1 MFINFIKSRNQLY
14 LYINDYIIILL
25 LFLTISGIKALVP
38 YKILYFE
45 NIDIIVSISDNKML
59 FHQSSTLAQVGS
71 YEFITEQ
78 KINSSEESNMIVG
91 CYFYYNDVQPIYI
104 IIKDNIFFYTNSY
117 FIGAKKIENITNTY
131 PNIISDEC
139 FIENLMLSCYF
150 FIAVIDEDVNL
161 KIYKYK
167 YIKNSIELICL
178 NYKMF
183 ELKKSS
189 RNNSKSKCKNAS
201 CQIMTY
207 SSKNVLTCFYEN
219 ENSELGVINI
229 NMETLEQDNSKEI
242 KLIKNSGAKYLRS
255 VLFNDNQKAFVCY
268 INDYKNM
275 ACVIY
280 EINGNQWLLE
290 YKYIEECS
298 ENINYFGLDYF
309 PNENQYILSCFNSNY
324 SNIEY
329 AILDYQLDISDNS
342 RGNYCLMTM
351 DFQKCSSGPF
361 SWAIISDSSTDVY
374 FLKKIC
380 ANGEDEIETK
390 YELEDTCN
398 KDYNKEVI
406 DIKKNEEKPTDF
418 FPYPGPF
425 KELDNE
431 EIITNK
437 TLEVVV
443 NNLNRLI
450 KEVNLS
456 KIYDIKSDEYEMRI
470 SPLDI
475 RYFNDNSTYIN
486 FLECEKK
493 LRRKNRDSPPNNL
506 FVITLEIYKND
517 KSSLTNQVEYAI
529 FNEKQE
535 LVNLAECQNDDIQI
549 NYKIQNNSSL
559 DKDKLLYFSDLGID
573 ILNSKD
579 EFFNNICLPYSE
591 KSIDVI
597 LNDRIA
603 NIYQNY
609 SICDNHCQYEK
620 IDLTSMVISCKCK
633 IKTSINSK
641 IEQLSFDSILLDLFS
656 NSSIGV
662 VKCYKLVFNFKSKLN
677 NMGFWIFSIMFLFH
691 IGFIIYFF
699 VQGMIPMKKFIAI
712 EMRKY
717 NYLENFNNPNK
728 KVKFDLYNVSNN
740 QLTSE
745 VKNIQRRKR
754 KFKTVQIYGGIK
766 EVGRIRNHQNNI
778 LVFKNS
784 QKKERNKEIDCS
796 SSKNNLG
803 GHEKSIS
810 LTISG
815 GEIKY
820 KNKSKYD
827 DNKMVKR
834 ENDYVLIQINA
845 NNSPCNEPPE
855 SNFYLTNYDYE
866 EAIKYDK
873 RSFWRI
879 YYICL
884 LTKENILNILLI
896 KSPLE
901 LFPLRISVFLFTYSC
916 DLAFNTLFY
925 FNSNISDRYH
935 YEGQSLFW
943 FSLFNNIMISIISM
957 VSSFSLCVLLQ
968 FLTNS
973 KENVEEIFRGE
984 EKKMR
989 KSSSY
994 FVSRIQKKNILME
1007 IYEINKKLKIKITL
1021 FIILELLLLL
1031 FFYYFVTAFCEVYPN
1046 TQVSWLCDSFV
1057 SFLIGFPIEFFLAF
1071 FIAVLY
1077 KLSIKK
1083 KFKLLYKFV
1092 IGLYSLS

>member
-1 MFINFIKSRNQLY
+1 MFINLIKPRNQLY
-14 LYINDYIIILL
+14 LYKNEYIIMLVI
-25 LFLTISGIKALVP
+25 FLTISGINTIIP

-59 FHQSSTLAQVGS
+59 FHQSSTLSQVGS
-71 YEFITEQ
+71 YEFVNEQ
-78 KINSSEESNMIVG
+78 KINSSEESSMVDG
-91 CYFYYNDVQPIYI
+91 CYFYYNEVKPLI
-104 IIKDNIFFYTNSY
+104 IVIKDNIFFYTDRY
-117 FIGAKKIENITNTY
+117 FIGAKKIENITNINS
-131 PNIISDEC
+131 NIISIEC
-139 FIENLMLSCYF
+139 SIENLMLCCYF

-167 YIKNSIELICL
+167 YIKNSNELSCI

-183 ELKKSS
+183 ELKKST
-189 RNNSKSKCKNAS
+189 RNNSKSKCKNVS

-219 ENSELGVINI
+219 DNSELGAINI
-229 NMETLEQDNSKEI
+229 NIETLEQDSSKEI
-242 KLIKNSGAKYLRS
+242 KLIKNSGTQYLKS
-255 VLFNDNQKAFVCY
+255 VLFDDNQKALICY

-280 EINGNQWLLE
+280 EINGNQFLLE

-298 ENINYFGLDYF
+298 ENINYFSLDYF
-309 PNENQYILSCFNSNY
+309 PNKNQYILSCFNSNF
-324 SNIEY
+324 SNVEY

-361 SWAIISDSSTDVY
+361 SWAIISDSIADVY

-380 ANGEDEIETK
+380 ANGDIEIETK
-390 YELEDTCN
+390 YELEETCN

-406 DIKKNEEKPTDF
+406 DIKKNEEIPTDF
-418 FPYPGPF
+418 FPHPDPF

-431 EIITNK
+431 TIITNK

-450 KEVNLS
+450 KEVNIS

-475 RYFNDNSTYIN
+475 RYFKDNSTYIN

-517 KSSLTNQVEYAI
+517 ENSLTNQVEYAI
-529 FNEKQE
+529 FNEKKEQI
-535 LVNLAECQNDDIQI
+535 NLDECQNDDIQI
-549 NYKIQNNSSL
+549 NYKISNNSSL
-559 DKDKLLYFSDLGID
+559 DKDKLLYFSGLGID

-597 LNDRIA
+597 LNDRIV

-609 SICDNHCQYEK
+609 SICDNNCQYEK
-620 IDLTSMVISCKCK
+620 IDLTSMIISCKCK

-641 IEQLSFDSILLDLFS
+641 IEQLSFDNILLDIFS

-662 VKCYKLVFNFKSKLN
+662 VKCYELVFNFKNKLN

-699 VQGMIPMKKFIAI
+699 IQGMIPMKKFIAI

-728 KVKFDLYNVSNN
+728 KVKFDLYNISNN
-740 QLTSE
+740 QITSE

-754 KFKTVQIYGGIK
+754 KFKTVHIYSRIK
-766 EVGRIRNHQNNI
+766 EDGKFRNHNNHI
-778 LVFKNS
+778 LVFKNMAN
-784 QKKERNKEIDCS
+784 KERNKEIDYT

-815 GEIKY
+815 GEIIHR
-820 KNKSKYD
+820 NKLKYD
-827 DNKMVKR
+827 NKTIKR

-845 NNSPCNEPPE
+845 HNSPYNEPPD

-935 YEGQSLFW
+935 YEGHSLFW

-957 VSSFSLCVLLQ
+957 VSSFSLCVFLQ
-968 FLTNS
+968 YLTNS
-973 KENVEEIFRGE
+973 KEDVEEIFRKE

-994 FVSRIQKKNILME
+994 FVSRIQKRNILME
-1007 IYEINKKLKIKITL
+1007 IYEINKNLKIKIVL
-1021 FIILELLLLL
+1021 FIILEFLLLL

-1077 KLSIKK
+1077 KLSLKK
-1083 KFKLLYKFV
+1083 NFKLLYKFA

>member
-1 MFINFIKSRNQLY
+1 MFINLIKPRNQLY
-14 LYINDYIIILL
+14 LYKNEYIIMLIV
-25 LFLTISGIKALVP
+25 FLTISGINTIIP

-59 FHQSSTLAQVGS
+59 FHQSSTLSQVGS
-71 YEFITEQ
+71 YEFVNEQ
-78 KINSSEESNMIVG
+78 KINSSEESSMVDG
-91 CYFYYNDVQPIYI
+91 CYFYYNEVKPLI
-104 IIKDNIFFYTNSY
+104 IVIKDNIFFYTDRY
-117 FIGAKKIENITNTY
+117 FSGAKKVENITNINS
-131 PNIISDEC
+131 NIISIEC
-139 FIENLMLSCYF
+139 SIENLMLCCYF

-167 YIKNSIELICL
+167 YIKNSNELSCI

-183 ELKKSS
+183 ELKKST
-189 RNNSKSKCKNAS
+189 RNNSKSKCKNVS

-207 SSKNVLTCFYEN
+207 SSKKVLTCFFEN
-219 ENSELGVINI
+219 DNSELGAINI
-229 NMETLEQDNSKEI
+229 NIETLEQDSSKEI
-242 KLIKNSGAKYLRS
+242 KLIKNSGTKYLRS
-255 VLFNDNQKAFVCY
+255 VLFDDNQKALICY

-280 EINGNQWLLE
+280 EINGNQFLLE

-298 ENINYFGLDYF
+298 ENINYFSLDYF
-309 PNENQYILSCFNSNY
+309 PNKNQYILSCFNSNF
-324 SNIEY
+324 SNVEY
-329 AILDYQLDISDNS
+329 AILDYQLDIYDNS

-361 SWAIISDSSTDVY
+361 SWAIISDSTADVY

-380 ANGEDEIETK
+380 ANGEIEIETK
-390 YELEDTCN
+390 YELEETCN
-398 KDYNKEVI
+398 KDYNKEII
-406 DIKKNEEKPTDF
+406 DIKKNEEIPTDF
-418 FPYPGPF
+418 FPPAGPF

-450 KEVNLS
+450 KEVNIS

-475 RYFNDNSTYIN
+475 RYFKDNSTYIN

-517 KSSLTNQVEYAI
+517 ENSLTNQVEYAI
-529 FNEKQE
+529 FNEKKEQI
-535 LVNLAECQNDDIQI
+535 NLDECQNDDIQI
-549 NYKIQNNSSL
+549 NYKISNNSSL
-559 DKDKLLYFSDLGID
+559 DKDKLLYFSGLGID

-597 LNDRIA
+597 LNDRIV

-609 SICDNHCQYEK
+609 SICDNNCQYEK
-620 IDLTSMVISCKCK
+620 IDLTSMIISCKCK

-641 IEQLSFDSILLDLFS
+641 IEQLSFDNILLDIFS

-662 VKCYKLVFNFKSKLN
+662 VKCYELVFNFKNKLN

-699 VQGMIPMKKFIAI
+699 IQGMIPMKKFIAI

-728 KVKFDLYNVSNN
+728 KVKFDLYNISNN
-740 QLTSE
+740 QITSE

-754 KFKTVQIYGGIK
+754 KFKTVHIYSRIK
-766 EVGRIRNHQNNI
+766 EDGKFRNHNNHI
-778 LVFKNS
+778 LVFKNMPN
-784 QKKERNKEIDCS
+784 KERNKEIDYA

-815 GEIKY
+815 GEIIHR
-820 KNKSKYD
+820 NKLKYD
-827 DNKMVKR
+827 NKTIKR

-845 NNSPCNEPPE
+845 HNSPYNEPPD

-935 YEGQSLFW
+935 YEGHSLFW

-957 VSSFSLCVLLQ
+957 VSSFSLCVFLQ
-968 FLTNS
+968 YLTNS
-973 KENVEEIFRGE
+973 KEDVEEIFRKE

-994 FVSRIQKKNILME
+994 FVSRIQKRNILME
-1007 IYEINKKLKIKITL
+1007 IYEINKNLKIKIVL
-1021 FIILELLLLL
+1021 FIILEFLLLL

-1077 KLSIKK
+1077 KLSLKK
-1083 KFKLLYKFV
+1083 NFKLLYKFA

>member
-1 MFINFIKSRNQLY
+1 MFINLIKPRNQLY
-14 LYINDYIIILL
+14 LYKNEYIIMLIV
-25 LFLTISGIKALVP
+25 FLTISGINTIIP

-59 FHQSSTLAQVGS
+59 FHQSSTLSQVGS
-71 YEFITEQ
+71 YEFVNEQ
-78 KINSSEESNMIVG
+78 KINSSEESSMVDG
-91 CYFYYNDVQPIYI
+91 CYFYYNEVKPLI
-104 IIKDNIFFYTNSY
+104 IVIKDNIFLYTDRY
-117 FIGAKKIENITNTY
+117 FSGAKKVENITNINS
-131 PNIISDEC
+131 NIISIEC
-139 FIENLMLSCYF
+139 SIENLMLCCYF

-167 YIKNSIELICL
+167 YIKNSNELSCI

-183 ELKKSS
+183 ELKKST
-189 RNNSKSKCKNAS
+189 RNNSKSKCKNVS

-207 SSKNVLTCFYEN
+207 SSKKVLTCFFEN
-219 ENSELGVINI
+219 DNSELGAINI
-229 NMETLEQDNSKEI
+229 NIETLEQDSSKEI
-242 KLIKNSGAKYLRS
+242 KLIKNSGTKYLRS
-255 VLFNDNQKAFVCY
+255 VLFDDNQKALICY

-280 EINGNQWLLE
+280 EINGNQFLLE

-298 ENINYFGLDYF
+298 ENINYFSLDYF
-309 PNENQYILSCFNSNY
+309 PNKNQYILSCFNSNF
-324 SNIEY
+324 SNVEY
-329 AILDYQLDISDNS
+329 AILDYQLDIYDNS

-361 SWAIISDSSTDVY
+361 SWAIISDSTADVY

-380 ANGEDEIETK
+380 ANGEIEIETK
-390 YELEDTCN
+390 YELEETCN
-398 KDYNKEVI
+398 KDYNKEII
-406 DIKKNEEKPTDF
+406 DIKKNEEIPTDF
-418 FPYPGPF
+418 FPPAGPF

-450 KEVNLS
+450 KEVNIS

-475 RYFNDNSTYIN
+475 RYFKDNSTYIN

-517 KSSLTNQVEYAI
+517 ENSLTNQVEYAI
-529 FNEKQE
+529 FNEKKEQI
-535 LVNLAECQNDDIQI
+535 NLDECQNDDIQI
-549 NYKIQNNSSL
+549 NYKISNNSSL
-559 DKDKLLYFSDLGID
+559 DKDKLLYFSGLGID

-597 LNDRIA
+597 LNDRIV

-609 SICDNHCQYEK
+609 SICDNNCQYEK
-620 IDLTSMVISCKCK
+620 IDLTSMIISCKCK

-641 IEQLSFDSILLDLFS
+641 IEQLSFDNILLDIFS

-662 VKCYKLVFNFKSKLN
+662 VKCYELVFNFKNKLN

-699 VQGMIPMKKFIAI
+699 IQGMIPMKKFIAI

-728 KVKFDLYNVSNN
+728 KVKFDLYNISNN
-740 QLTSE
+740 QITSE

-754 KFKTVQIYGGIK
+754 KFKTVHIYSRIK
-766 EVGRIRNHQNNI
+766 EDGKFRNHNNHI
-778 LVFKNS
+778 LVFKNMPN
-784 QKKERNKEIDCS
+784 KERNKEIDYA

-815 GEIKY
+815 GEIIHR
-820 KNKSKYD
+820 NKLKYD
-827 DNKMVKR
+827 NKTIKR

-845 NNSPCNEPPE
+845 HNSPYNEPPD

-935 YEGQSLFW
+935 YEGHSLFW

-957 VSSFSLCVLLQ
+957 VSSFSLCVFLQ
-968 FLTNS
+968 YLTNS
-973 KENVEEIFRGE
+973 KEDVEEIFRKE

-994 FVSRIQKKNILME
+994 FVSRIQKRNILME
-1007 IYEINKKLKIKITL
+1007 IYEINKNLKIKIVL
-1021 FIILELLLLL
+1021 FIILEFLLLL

-1077 KLSIKK
+1077 KLSLKK
-1083 KFKLLYKFV
+1083 NFKLLYKFA

>member
-1 MFINFIKSRNQLY
+1 MFINLIKPRNQLY
-14 LYINDYIIILL
+14 LYKNEYIIMLIV
-25 LFLTISGIKALVP
+25 FLTISGINTIIP

-59 FHQSSTLAQVGS
+59 FHQSSTLSQVGS
-71 YEFITEQ
+71 YEFVNEQ
-78 KINSSEESNMIVG
+78 KINSSEESSMVDG
-91 CYFYYNDVQPIYI
+91 CYFYYNEVKPLI
-104 IIKDNIFFYTNSY
+104 IVIKDNIFFYTDRY
-117 FIGAKKIENITNTY
+117 FIGAKKVENITNINS
-131 PNIISDEC
+131 NIISIEC
-139 FIENLMLSCYF
+139 SIENLMLCCYF

-167 YIKNSIELICL
+167 YIKNSNELSCI

-183 ELKKSS
+183 ELKKST
-189 RNNSKSKCKNAS
+189 RNNSKSKCKNVS

-207 SSKNVLTCFYEN
+207 SSKKVLTCFFEN
-219 ENSELGVINI
+219 DNSELGAINI
-229 NMETLEQDNSKEI
+229 NIETLEQDSSKEI
-242 KLIKNSGAKYLRS
+242 KLIKNSGTKYLRS
-255 VLFNDNQKAFVCY
+255 VLFDDNQKALICY

-280 EINGNQWLLE
+280 EINGNQFLLE

-298 ENINYFGLDYF
+298 ENINYFSLDYF
-309 PNENQYILSCFNSNY
+309 PNKNQYILSCFNSNF
-324 SNIEY
+324 SNVEY
-329 AILDYQLDISDNS
+329 AILDYQLDIYDNS

-361 SWAIISDSSTDVY
+361 SWAIISDSTADVY

-380 ANGEDEIETK
+380 ANGEIEIETK
-390 YELEDTCN
+390 YELEETCN
-398 KDYNKEVI
+398 KDYNKEII
-406 DIKKNEEKPTDF
+406 DIKKNEEIPTDF
-418 FPYPGPF
+418 FPPAGPF

-450 KEVNLS
+450 KEVNIS

-475 RYFNDNSTYIN
+475 RYFKDNSTYIN

-517 KSSLTNQVEYAI
+517 ENSLTNQVEYAI
-529 FNEKQE
+529 FNEKKEQI
-535 LVNLAECQNDDIQI
+535 NLDECQNDDIQI
-549 NYKIQNNSSL
+549 NYKISNNSSL
-559 DKDKLLYFSDLGID
+559 DKDKLLYFSGLGID

-597 LNDRIA
+597 LNDRIV

-609 SICDNHCQYEK
+609 SICDNNCQYEK
-620 IDLTSMVISCKCK
+620 IDLTSMIISCKCK

-641 IEQLSFDSILLDLFS
+641 IEQLSFDNILLDIFS

-662 VKCYKLVFNFKSKLN
+662 VKCYELVFNFKNKLN

-699 VQGMIPMKKFIAI
+699 IQGMIPMKKFIAI

-728 KVKFDLYNVSNN
+728 KVKFDLYNISNN
-740 QLTSE
+740 QITSE

-754 KFKTVQIYGGIK
+754 KFKTVHIYSRIK
-766 EVGRIRNHQNNI
+766 EDGKFRNHNNHI
-778 LVFKNS
+778 LVFKNMPN
-784 QKKERNKEIDCS
+784 KERNKEIDYA

-815 GEIKY
+815 GEIIHR
-820 KNKSKYD
+820 NKLKYD
-827 DNKMVKR
+827 NKTIKR

-845 NNSPCNEPPE
+845 HNSPYNEPPD

-935 YEGQSLFW
+935 YEGHSLFW

-957 VSSFSLCVLLQ
+957 VSSFSLCVFLQ
-968 FLTNS
+968 YLTNS
-973 KENVEEIFRGE
+973 KEDVEEIFRKE

-994 FVSRIQKKNILME
+994 FVSRIQKRNILME
-1007 IYEINKKLKIKITL
+1007 IYEINKNLKIKIVL
-1021 FIILELLLLL
+1021 FIILEFLLLL

-1077 KLSIKK
+1077 KLSLKK
-1083 KFKLLYKFV
+1083 NFKLLYKFA

>member
-1 MFINFIKSRNQLY
+1 MFIPKHQLNLFKNEYIKIL
-14 LYINDYIIILL
+14 II
-25 LFLTISGIKALVP
+25 FLAISGIKALVP

-59 FHQSSTLAQVGS
+59 FHQSSTLSQVGS
-71 YEFITEQ
+71 YEFINEE
-78 KINSSEESNMIVG
+78 KINSTEESNMIDG
-91 CYFYYNDVQPIYI
+91 CYFYYKDAQPIYI
-104 IIKDNIFFYTNSY
+104 IIRNNIYIYTDSY
-117 FIGAKKIENITNTY
+117 FIVNKKIENLTNTY
-131 PNIISDEC
+131 PNIIPIKC
-139 FIENLMLSCYF
+139 QIENLMLCCFF
-150 FIAVIDEDVNL
+150 FIAVIDDDVNL

-167 YIKNSIELICL
+167 YIKKSIELILL
-178 NYKMF
+178 NSKIF
-183 ELKKSS
+183 DLKKSS
-189 RNNSKSKCKNAS
+189 RNSSKTKCKNVS

-207 SSKNVLTCFYEN
+207 SSKNVLSCFYEN
-219 ENSELGVINI
+219 DNSELGVINI
-229 NMETLEQDNSKEI
+229 NIDTLEQDNLKEI
-242 KLIKNSGAKYLRS
+242 ILIKNSGAKYLKS

-298 ENINYFGLDYF
+298 ENKNYFSLDYF
-309 PNENQYILSCFNSNY
+309 PNKNQYIISCYNSNF

-329 AILDYQLDISDNS
+329 AILNYQLDISDNS

-361 SWAIISDSSTDVY
+361 SWAIISDDTTNVY

-380 ANGEDEIETK
+380 ANGDEEIETK
-390 YELEDTCN
+390 YQLEETCN
-398 KDYNKEVI
+398 KDYKKEII
-406 DIKKNEEKPTDF
+406 DNEKKEETFTDF
-418 FPYPGPF
+418 LPHWGPF

-443 NNLNRLI
+443 NNLGRLI

-456 KIYDIKSDEYEMRI
+456 KIYEIKSDEYEMRI
-470 SPLDI
+470 NPLDI
-475 RYFNDNSTYIN
+475 RYFKDNYTYIN

-493 LRRKNRDSPPNNL
+493 LRRKSRSPPPNDL

-517 KSSLTNQVEYAI
+517 ENSLTNQVEYAI
-529 FNEKQE
+529 FNEKKE
-535 LVNLAECQNDDIQI
+535 LVDLAECQNDEIQV
-549 NYKIQNNSSL
+549 NYKISNNSSL
-559 DKDKLLYFSDLGID
+559 DIDKLVYYSDLGID

-597 LNDRIA
+597 LNDRII

-609 SICDNHCQYEK
+609 SICDNNCQYEK
-620 IDLTSMVISCKCK
+620 IDLTSKIIQCKCR

-641 IEQLSFDSILLDLFS
+641 IEQLSFDNILLDLFS

-662 VKCYKLVFNFKSKLN
+662 VKCYDLVFNFKNKLN

-691 IGFIIYFF
+691 IGFIFYFL
-699 VQGMIPMKKFIAI
+699 VHGMTPMKKFIVM
-712 EMRKY
+712 EMIKN
-717 NYLENFNNPNK
+717 NYLENFNNPTK
-728 KVKFDLYNVSNN
+728 KVKFDLYNLPNN
-740 QLTSE
+740 QPTTEMKIIL
-745 VKNIQRRKR
+745 RRKR

-766 EVGRIRNHQNNI
+766 DASKNKNIKNNI
-778 LVFKNS
+778 LVFKNLS
-784 QKKERNKEIDCS
+784 KKEKDKEIDNS
-796 SSKNNLG
+796 SSNNRIG
-803 GHEKSIS
+803 GHEKYIN

-815 GEIKY
+815 GEILHR
-820 KNKSKYD
+820 NKLKYD
-827 DNKMVKR
+827 KNMVKR
-834 ENDYVLIQINA
+834 ENDYLLIQINA
-845 NNSPCNEPPE
+845 NNSPNNDPPE

-866 EAIKYDK
+866 EAIQYDK
-873 RSFWRI
+873 RTFGRI

-901 LFPLRISVFLFTYSC
+901 IFPLRLSVFLFTYSC

-925 FNSNISDRYH
+925 FNSNISDRFH
-935 YEGQSLFW
+935 YDGNSLFW

-957 VSSFSLCVLLQ
+957 VSSFSLCVFLQ

-973 KENVEEIFRGE
+973 KENVEEIFRRE

-994 FVSRIQKKNILME
+994 FISKIKKRSILME
-1007 IYEINKKLKIKITL
+1007 IYEINKKLKLKIAI
-1021 FIILELLLLL
+1021 FIILEFLLLL

-1083 KFKLLYKFV
+1083 KLKFLYKFA

>member
-1 MFINFIKSRNQLY
+1 MFINLIKPRNQLY
-14 LYINDYIIILL
+14 LYKNEYIIMLIV
-25 LFLTISGIKALVP
+25 FLTISGINTIIP

-59 FHQSSTLAQVGS
+59 FHQSSTLSQVGS
-71 YEFITEQ
+71 YEFVNEQ
-78 KINSSEESNMIVG
+78 KINSSEESSMVDG
-91 CYFYYNDVQPIYI
+91 CYFYYNEVKPLI
-104 IIKDNIFFYTNSY
+104 IVIKDNIFFYTDRY
-117 FIGAKKIENITNTY
+117 FIGAKKVENITNINS
-131 PNIISDEC
+131 NIISIEC
-139 FIENLMLSCYF
+139 SIENLMLCCYF

-167 YIKNSIELICL
+167 YIKNSNELSCI

-183 ELKKSS
+183 ELKKST
-189 RNNSKSKCKNAS
+189 RNNSKSKCKNVS

-219 ENSELGVINI
+219 DNSELGAINI
-229 NMETLEQDNSKEI
+229 NIETLEQDSSKEI
-242 KLIKNSGAKYLRS
+242 KLIKNSGTKYLRS
-255 VLFNDNQKAFVCY
+255 VLFDDNQKALICY

-280 EINGNQWLLE
+280 EINGNQFLLE

-298 ENINYFGLDYF
+298 EDINYFSLDYF
-309 PNENQYILSCFNSNY
+309 PNKNQYILSCFNSNF
-324 SNIEY
+324 SNVEY

-361 SWAIISDSSTDVY
+361 SWAIISDSIADVY

-380 ANGEDEIETK
+380 ANGDIEIETK
-390 YELEDTCN
+390 YELEETCN
-398 KDYNKEVI
+398 KDYNKEII
-406 DIKKNEEKPTDF
+406 DIKQNEEIPTDF
-418 FPYPGPF
+418 FPPAGPF

-450 KEVNLS
+450 KEVNIS

-475 RYFNDNSTYIN
+475 RYIKDNSTYIN

-506 FVITLEIYKND
+506 YVIILEIYKND
-517 KSSLTNQVEYAI
+517 ESCLTNQVEYAI
-529 FNEKQE
+529 FNEKKEQI
-535 LVNLAECQNDDIQI
+535 NLEECHNDDIQI
-549 NYKIQNNSSL
+549 NYKISNNSSL
-559 DKDKLLYFSDLGID
+559 DKDKLLYFSNLGID

-609 SICDNHCQYEK
+609 SLCDNNCQYEK
-620 IDLTSMVISCKCK
+620 IDLTSMIISCKCK

-641 IEQLSFDSILLDLFS
+641 IEQLSFDNILLDIFS

-662 VKCYKLVFNFKSKLN
+662 VKCYELVFNFKNKLN

-728 KVKFDLYNVSNN
+728 KVKFDLYNISNN
-740 QLTSE
+740 QITSE

-754 KFKTVQIYGGIK
+754 KFKTVQIYSRIK
-766 EVGRIRNHQNNI
+766 EDSKIRNHNNNI
-778 LVFKNS
+778 LVFKNMP
-784 QKKERNKEIDCS
+784 KKERNKEIDYS

-815 GEIKY
+815 GEIIHR
-820 KNKSKYD
+820 NKLKYD
-827 DNKMVKR
+827 NKTIKR

-845 NNSPCNEPPE
+845 HNSPYNEPPD

-901 LFPLRISVFLFTYSC
+901 LFPLRLSVFLFTYSC

-935 YEGQSLFW
+935 YEGHSLFW

-957 VSSFSLCVLLQ
+957 VSSFSLCVFLQ
-968 FLTNS
+968 YLTNS
-973 KENVEEIFRGE
+973 KENVEDIFREE

-994 FVSRIQKKNILME
+994 FVSRIQKRNILME
-1007 IYEINKKLKIKITL
+1007 IYEINKKLKIKIIL
-1021 FIILELLLLL
+1021 FIILEFLLLL

-1083 KFKLLYKFV
+1083 KFKLLYKFA

>member
-1 MFINFIKSRNQLY
+1 MFINLIKPRNQLY
-14 LYINDYIIILL
+14 LYKNEYIIMLVI
-25 LFLTISGIKALVP
+25 FLTISGINTIIP

-59 FHQSSTLAQVGS
+59 FHQSSTLSQVGS
-71 YEFITEQ
+71 YEFVNEQ
-78 KINSSEESNMIVG
+78 KINSSEESSMVDG
-91 CYFYYNDVQPIYI
+91 CYFYYNEVKPLI
-104 IIKDNIFFYTNSY
+104 IVIKDNIFFYTDRY
-117 FIGAKKIENITNTY
+117 FIGAKKVENITNINS
-131 PNIISDEC
+131 NIISIEC
-139 FIENLMLSCYF
+139 SIENLMLCCYF

-167 YIKNSIELICL
+167 YIKNSNELSCI

-183 ELKKSS
+183 ELKKST
-189 RNNSKSKCKNAS
+189 RNNSKSKCKNVS

-219 ENSELGVINI
+219 DNSELGAINI
-229 NMETLEQDNSKEI
+229 NIETLEQDSSKEI
-242 KLIKNSGAKYLRS
+242 KLIKNSGTKYLRS
-255 VLFNDNQKAFVCY
+255 VLFDDNQKALICY

-280 EINGNQWLLE
+280 EINGNQFLLE

-298 ENINYFGLDYF
+298 ENINYFSLDYF
-309 PNENQYILSCFNSNY
+309 PNKNQYILSCFNSNF
-324 SNIEY
+324 SNVEY

-361 SWAIISDSSTDVY
+361 SWAIISDSIADVY

-380 ANGEDEIETK
+380 ANGDIEIETK
-390 YELEDTCN
+390 YELEETCN

-406 DIKKNEEKPTDF
+406 DIKKNEEIPTDF
-418 FPYPGPF
+418 FPHPDPF

-431 EIITNK
+431 TIITNK

-450 KEVNLS
+450 KEVNIS

-475 RYFNDNSTYIN
+475 RYFKDNSTYIN

-517 KSSLTNQVEYAI
+517 ENSLTNQVEYAI
-529 FNEKQE
+529 FNEKKEQI
-535 LVNLAECQNDDIQI
+535 NLDECQNDDIQI
-549 NYKIQNNSSL
+549 NYKISNNSSL
-559 DKDKLLYFSDLGID
+559 DKDKLLYFSGLGID

-597 LNDRIA
+597 LNDRIV

-609 SICDNHCQYEK
+609 SICDNNCQYEK
-620 IDLTSMVISCKCK
+620 IDLTSMIISCKCK

-641 IEQLSFDSILLDLFS
+641 IEQLSFDNILLDIFS

-662 VKCYKLVFNFKSKLN
+662 VKCYELVFNFKNKLN

-699 VQGMIPMKKFIAI
+699 IQGMIPMKKFIAI

-728 KVKFDLYNVSNN
+728 KVKFDLYNISNN
-740 QLTSE
+740 QITSE

-754 KFKTVQIYGGIK
+754 KFKTVHIYSRIK
-766 EVGRIRNHQNNI
+766 EDGKFRNHNNHI
-778 LVFKNS
+778 LVFKNMAN
-784 QKKERNKEIDCS
+784 KERNKEIDYT

-815 GEIKY
+815 GEIIHR
-820 KNKSKYD
+820 NKLKYD
-827 DNKMVKR
+827 NKNIKR

-845 NNSPCNEPPE
+845 HNSPYNEPPD

-916 DLAFNTLFY
+916 DLSFNTLFY

-935 YEGQSLFW
+935 YEGHSLFW

-957 VSSFSLCVLLQ
+957 VSSFSLCVFLQ
-968 FLTNS
+968 YLTNS
-973 KENVEEIFRGE
+973 KEDVEEIFRKE

-994 FVSRIQKKNILME
+994 FVSRIQKRNILME
-1007 IYEINKKLKIKITL
+1007 IYEINKNLKIKIVL
-1021 FIILELLLLL
+1021 FIILEFLLLL

-1077 KLSIKK
+1077 KLSLKK
-1083 KFKLLYKFV
+1083 NFKLLYKFA